1 MTKRKWLVGAIGL
14 CALIGARIVAA
25 ADDWEK
31 IVAAA
36 NKEGEISI
44 SASSSEL
51 LRQVLTTFSQD
62 YPGIKVSYQSGA
74 LRDFWVKVDKER
86 EVGQYLWDVR
96 VGGVD
101 ASTYKAKDRGLL
113 DPIPPLLV
121 LPEVADSGR
130 WLGGLNSMYGDKEKK
145 HVLVFA
151 AYQFGF
157 SVDRDVVP
165 EKDLK
170 STQDLLDPRWK
181 GKIVL
186 QDPSR
191 GGAGNEAVASF
202 ILKHGEGFARDFLTK
217 QDVVI
222 SDNKR
227 QMAEWV
233 VRKRYPIAVGL
244 GSEDT
249 IAQFQKEGLGKNVK
263 VVRGGDVLGGEA
275 LIVMNKAPH
284 PNATKVFVNWL
295 LSQKTQAKLGEVAQM
310 NSRRLDVKPG
320 NPDLAVDPK
329 RIGSYFQ
336 MSGEGSLEAKLKAQ
350 QLGKEL
356 INK

>member
-1 MTKRKWLVGAIGL
+1 MNTMKTFAAVL
-14 CALIGARIVAA
+14 ALLMFTSVTAYA
-25 ADDWEK
+25 ADDWDK
-31 IVAAA
+31 VVAAA
-36 NKEGEISI
+36 KKEGEITV

-51 LRQVLTTFSQD
+51 LRQVLMTFSQD
-62 YPGIKVSYQSGA
+62 YPGIKVSYQSGP
-74 LRDFWVKVDKER
+74 LRDFWVKVEKER
-86 EVGQYLWDVR
+86 EVGQHLWDVR

-101 ASTYKAKDRGLL
+101 ASTYKAKDRGWL
-113 DPIPPLLV
+113 DPIQPLLL
-121 LPEVADSGR
+121 LPEVKDDR
-130 WLGGLNSMYGDKEKK
+130 KWMGGISSMFGDKERK

-157 SVDRDVVP
+157 SADRDVIP

-170 STQDLLDPRWK
+170 GSQDLLDPRWK
-181 GKIVL
+181 GKIVM

-191 GGAGNEAVASF
+191 GGAGNEALAAF
-202 ILKHGEGFARDFLTK
+202 ILKHGEQFARDLLTK
-217 QDVVI
+217 QAVVI

-233 VRKRYPIAVGL
+233 VRKRYPIAIGL

-263 VVRGGDVLGGEA
+263 IVHGGDVLGGEA
-275 LIVMNKAPH
+275 LIVLNKAPH

-295 LSQKTQAKLGEVAQM
+295 LSQKTQDQLGKVAQL

-320 NPDLAVDPK
+320 NAELAVDAK
-329 RIGSYFQ
+329 RIASYYQ
-336 MSGEGSLEAKLKAQ
+336 MSGEASLDVKLKAQ

-356 INK
+356 VGK